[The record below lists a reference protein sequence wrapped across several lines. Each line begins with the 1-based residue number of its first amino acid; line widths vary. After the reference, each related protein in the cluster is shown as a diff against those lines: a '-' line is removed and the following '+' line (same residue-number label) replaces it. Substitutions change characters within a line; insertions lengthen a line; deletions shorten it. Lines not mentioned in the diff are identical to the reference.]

1 MFQPSIAHIEI
12 SRRRFLLTSSAAVGG
27 AAVVGTGVAAP
38 FAHAAPAG
46 PTLEPWP
53 DATVVFDDDATSMA
67 DAGWA
72 PRAAAAG
79 AYAIDSVGSAEN
91 PHDLPLPTV
100 EPGQYLLHADEV
112 GQPATNWATMNRPI
126 AIGEGAWQLALRMR
140 VDDVPEV
147 YENAFTRGLVLEV
160 NAAGQRFTF
169 ALVDRDQLHVRYST
183 AVNTHVRT
191 VPVPFD
197 QAFHDWV
204 FRFDGVDTTTVA
216 IDGSVVAVLRNVN
229 VPVRA
234 TEGITMSA
242 LALNWKS
249 GSLHILLDHIT
260 MSVRPSSP
268 LGPGT
273 SLVDSGW
280 TVDPATAG
288 AYLTDNTRSAGAVA
302 GMPPVTAGECLLAAT
317 SGRVVGRHP
326 ANLGDGSWTLRL
338 LAKGAALPAAGD
350 LGTRGVGWHVDAG
363 GQHLELGLVAGLV
376 GLRKVDGSWLTA
388 SVPGTTD
395 EKFHR
400 WTVGRDGH
408 GRHVVELDGRIVLI
422 TDESVTTPTSAAD
435 GLSIIGDGRG
445 LGDPVMITFAAPV
458 IGGGTTTA
466 FHQPSID
473 AVSVL
478 PASDAT
484 VMEVVVGV
492 DGVDPLDRAG
502 GTLQLH
508 AVLWRT
514 DDPTAPAVAER
525 TIAIT
530 SRYLPVS
537 LSPGDHAGDL
547 RLDLQVRRGAEIAAT
562 AEQRWLAP
570 TEVTVVEA
578 DTTAQ
583 PAVGAA
589 VLFDRIDA
597 CRTVDGTPAAAAG
610 WEPGSFDIDGAAA
623 AGIFLD
629 STAAAR
635 PVVVP
640 VTLTGWVTVRLGF
653 LSGTEAFDVTVG
665 DSTRR
670 ITLPDVPEYDPA
682 TGFGPRVIG
691 EVEIFTGDGDGQQL
705 IISPVADKQVRP
717 THVRIAGLSAA
728 EAELAQQPAEGVDG
742 RRAIYNNDGISDFFA
757 GRYGSVADLE
767 SNAVDLFTD
776 SDVGGL
782 TWQNGTTFMLTYDSQ
797 WAGRPYA
804 SLTPAQQDLMR
815 DGDVVAMHAILD
827 MINNGLVPLE
837 VVTARAAEIG
847 IEAYAGLR
855 MNTFYSMAA
864 YPWYNGNIWDEY
876 ADSRHTSYAGT
887 PSATRMTYTS
897 PKFATYIRNVLVE
910 LAGFDGVDG
919 LDLDFSRYPDVVGWE
934 PDTMAAYEAAYG
946 IDPRREVTP
955 AGSQRWQQFRADLM
969 TAVLRELRAAV
980 PSTKVIARVPQANTL
995 AYGLDVDSW
1004 VAEGLVD
1011 VLVPTSISH
1020 EQFWSNLDQFVETV
1034 AGTDVQLYGGMT
1046 HTLAGGDL
1054 SKTEQDL
1061 AERGYA
1067 TAIVRTAMSSQMYVE
1082 RASAFYRAG
1091 YDGVYVFNNW
1101 RARASLGLI
1110 GDKVVTEQWRSF
1122 ALPATWTR
1130 LGVEAEPATADDT
1143 TDLLAVLESL
1153 RSADD
1158 LPVGQ
1163 FRRFRATLD
1172 QVARAV
1178 ETDRTDLA
1186 SASLERLVAQ
1196 AREAADT
1203 GDITPRAAAV
1213 LGAAAVRVAGRL

>member
-1 MFQPSIAHIEI
+1 MFQPSIAHTAI
-12 SRRRFLLTSSAAVGG
+12 SRRRFLMTSSAAVGG
-27 AAVVGTGVAAP
+27 AAVVGAGLASPA
-38 FAHAAPAG
+38 AHAAPPG

-53 DATVVFDDDATSMA
+53 EATVVFDDDASSMA
-67 DAGWA
+67 EAGWV

-79 AYAIDSVGSAEN
+79 AYAIDSVGSADN
-91 PHDLPLPTV
+91 PHDLPLPIV
-100 EPGQYLLHADEV
+100 EPGQYLLHADQV

-147 YENAFTRGLVLEV
+147 YENAYTRGLVLEV

-169 ALVDRDQLHVRYST
+169 ALVDRDDLHVRYST
-183 AVNTHVRT
+183 AVNTHVRK

-229 VPVRA
+229 VAVRG

-249 GSLHILLDHIT
+249 GSLHLLLDHIT

-280 TVDPATAG
+280 TVDPATPG
-288 AYLTDNTRSAGAVA
+288 AYFTDNTRSTGTVE

-317 SGRVVGRHP
+317 SDRVVGHHS
-326 ANLGDGSWTLRL
+326 AELGDGSWTLRL
-338 LAKGAALPAAGD
+338 LAKATTLPAAGD

-363 GQHLELGLVAGLV
+363 GQHLELGLVDGLV
-376 GLRKVDGSWLTA
+376 GLRRADGTWLTA
-388 SVPGTTD
+388 NVPGTTD
-395 EKFHR
+395 DKFHR
-400 WTVGRDGH
+400 WTLGRDSH
-408 GRHVVELDGRIVLI
+408 GRHLVELDGRIVLL
-422 TDESVTTPTSAAD
+422 TDEPVTTAITAAD

-445 LGDPVMITFAAPV
+445 AGDPIMISFTAPV
-458 IGGGTTTA
+458 IVGGTTTA
-466 FHQPSID
+466 FHQPSIN

-484 VMEVVVGV
+484 GMELVVGI
-492 DGVDPLDRAG
+492 DGVDPLDLAG
-502 GTLQLH
+502 GTLQLR
-508 AVLWRT
+508 ATLLRT
-514 DDPTAPAVAER
+514 DDPTAPALAQR
-525 TIAIT
+525 SIPIT

-537 LSPGDHAGDL
+537 LAPGGHAGDL

-562 AEQRWLAP
+562 TEQRWLAP
-570 TEVTVVEA
+570 TDVTIA
-578 DTTAQ
+578 AAGSAAQ
-583 PAVGAA
+583 PAAGAA
-589 VLFDRIDA
+589 VLFDRIED
-597 CRTVDGTPAAAAG
+597 CRTADGTPAAAAG
-610 WEPGSFDIDGAAA
+610 WEPGSFDIDGAQA

-629 STAAAR
+629 STDTAQ

-653 LSGTEAFDVTVG
+653 LSGTEEFDVTVG
-665 DSTRR
+665 DTTRR

-691 EVEIFTGDGDGQQL
+691 EVEVFTGDGGGEQL

-717 THVRIAGLSAA
+717 THLRITGLSAA

-757 GRYGSVADLE
+757 GLYGSVAELE

-776 SDVGGL
+776 TDVGGI

-804 SLTPAQQDLMR
+804 SLTPAQQELMR
-815 DGDVVAMHAILD
+815 DGDVVAMDAILD

-847 IEAYAGLR
+847 IDAYAGLR

-876 ADSRHTSYAGT
+876 ADSRQTSYAGT
-887 PSATRMTYTS
+887 PSGTRMTYTS
-897 PKFATYIRNVLVE
+897 IKFATYIRNVLVE

-934 PDTMAAYEAAYG
+934 PETMAAYEQAYG

-955 AGSQRWQQFRADLM
+955 EGSLRWQQFRADLM

-980 PSTKVIARVPQANTL
+980 PDTTVIARVPQANTL

-1020 EQFWSNLDQFVETV
+1020 EKFWTNLDEFAETV

-1061 AERGYA
+1061 ADRGYA
-1067 TAIVRTAMSSQMYVE
+1067 TAIVRTSMSSQMYVE

-1110 GDKVVTEQWRSF
+1110 GDKVVTEQWRTF
-1122 ALPATWTR
+1122 ALPATWTH
-1130 LGVEAEPATADDT
+1130 LGVAATRATADDT
-1143 TDLLAVLESL
+1143 ADLLVMLDEL
-1153 RSADD
+1153 RSSDG
-1158 LPVGQ
+1158 LPTGP
-1163 FRRFRATLD
+1163 FRRFQATVE
-1172 QVARAV
+1172 QVSRAV
-1178 ETDRTDLA
+1178 ETDRTELA
-1186 SASLERLVAQ
+1186 STTLERLVTH
-1196 AREAADT
+1196 AREAADA
-1203 GDITPRAAAV
+1203 GVISPRAAAV